1 MNAID
6 TPVPAHTS
14 GSLRGAAI
22 RLAGAAL
29 ASALSYGIAL
39 PVLPLLIAATGTEP
53 ADIARHTGWLMGV
66 YTLTGVLTAP
76 LWGRACD
83 RAHPVNV
90 LRIGLIGQGMAL
102 LLLLLPVTL
111 PLLYLTRV
119 MQGALAAAVLPA
131 ALTWMSTLAT
141 SEEARSEMFARLSRG
156 ALLGGLLGPGLGG
169 WFAQGTVL
177 VVPVLLASTIT
188 VIAFVLLPRHV
199 SDARH
204 RAANAVQ
211 GTPGGRDRSRLA
223 LLIALAALAGLA
235 MGVYEVGVA
244 TRAQTRLDLDP
255 SDIGMMFTGCGAV
268 MLVTQWLVFHRGHD
282 PRRVWRW
289 VPPAFLL
296 SAAGILAL
304 DYAGSGIA
312 LSLGVAFVAAG
323 AGVLQPA
330 LTYWASRTAGPTVGW
345 GLGIRAALTSLGQAS
360 GSFLGGFAFVASA
373 LGWSL
378 RGLILVAL
386 SGAAWAAWQLARRW
400 SALQSPDA
408 ATPATAV
415 STQER
420 R

>member
-1 MNAID
+1 MGSRRQVAPPASGKANGCCIRAGADGEPPRHHGIGIEKLLNAID

-169 WFAQGTVL
+169 W
-177 VVPVLLASTIT
+177 
-188 VIAFVLLPRHV
+188 
-199 SDARH
+199 
-204 RAANAVQ
+204 
-211 GTPGGRDRSRLA
+211 
-223 LLIALAALAGLA
+223 
-235 MGVYEVGVA
+235 
-244 TRAQTRLDLDP
+244 
-255 SDIGMMFTGCGAV
+255 
-268 MLVTQWLVFHRGHD
+268 
-282 PRRVWRW
+282 
-289 VPPAFLL
+289 
-296 SAAGILAL
+296 
-304 DYAGSGIA
+304 
-312 LSLGVAFVAAG
+312 
-323 AGVLQPA
+323 
-330 LTYWASRTAGPTVGW
+330 
-345 GLGIRAALTSLGQAS
+345 
-360 GSFLGGFAFVASA
+360 
-373 LGWSL
+373 
-378 RGLILVAL
+378 
-386 SGAAWAAWQLARRW
+386 
-400 SALQSPDA
+400 
-408 ATPATAV
+408 
-415 STQER
+415 
-420 R
+420 